1 MTDDTKPV
9 RDYSLFG
16 DEHVRR
22 YRETDGEVGHIW
34 NGAPITILSTTR
46 KDGVTPRDVP
56 LIYGRDGD
64 DVLVVASKGGAPDN
78 PLWYADLVRDPE
90 VTVQV
95 LGEVTPSRARTATA
109 EEKPR
114 LWSIMTAIW
123 PEYDGYQ
130 ARTDRD
136 IPLVVLEPR

>member
-1 MTDDTKPV
+1 MTDQAPPK
-9 RDYSLFG
+9 RDYSLMG

-34 NGAPITILSTTR
+34 NGAPIVILTTTR
-46 KDGVTPRDVP
+46 KDGRTSRDVP

-64 DVLVVASKGGAPDN
+64 DLLVVASKGGAPDD
-78 PLWYADLVRDPE
+78 PLWYRDLVRTPE

-95 LGEVTPSRARTATA
+95 LDEVRPARARTATA
-109 EEKPR
+109 DEKPR
-114 LWSIMTAIW
+114 LWSIMTGVW
-123 PEYDGYQ
+123 PDYDGYQ
-130 ARTDRD
+130 ARTDRE

>member
-1 MTDDTKPV
+1 VADQTPPA

-22 YRETDGEVGHIW
+22 YRETDGEVGHLW
-34 NGAPITILSTTR
+34 NGVTVLLLTTTR

-64 DVLVVASKGGAPDN
+64 DLVVVASKGGAPDH
-78 PLWYADLVRDPE
+78 PLWYRDLVRNPE

-95 LGEVTPSRARTATA
+95 AGDVIPARARTASA
-109 EEKPR
+109 EEKAR
-114 LWSIMTAIW
+114 LWPMMAAVW
-123 PEYDGYQ
+123 PDYDGYQ

-136 IPLVVLEPR
+136 IPVVVLERR